1 MDKLADIDNPE
12 AVLRSVRDRFRNT
25 FDQRLAS
32 LRSLAL
38 SVHPGGPPEALVS
51 LHGLVHRM
59 AGLAGVIGL
68 PTVSARAR
76 ELDEMLGDAASGTID
91 ASAIQNGLEALRDA
105 FAADD
110 STLRA
115 LQPAPVA
122 PVSTYR
128 AGRVLVVEDDPEQLR
143 FMLAYLRS
151 AGHEAV
157 GVGTGLG
164 AIESIRRHAPAIVVL
179 DIDLPE
185 VDGFSICRQVKADAQ
200 LHGTSIVFVSARAA
214 AADRLTGL
222 TLGADDYL
230 VKPVDCAELQLRLD
244 RILRQRETAAPSSV
258 SPSVLPYDTFARSV
272 GGLLADVAGAVALV
286 RAPRG
291 RFDDVANTLS
301 LNMRRRDLVGRYD
314 ESHVVVWLPE
324 FTGAAAA
331 ARLRELFQ
339 GTPSTRD
346 GVSSGIASSTAPQ
359 SHSLD
364 TLLAAADE
372 ALAEARYTREPVAVH
387 GASSRHAVR
396 TASATVI
403 IAEDDPDIA
412 RVIDAQLRGAGY
424 QTLLS
429 FDGRHALDTIR
440 TAAPA
445 AIILDLMMPGLSGF
459 EVLSHLRATTEQR
472 PRTIVISARGRE
484 ADVTRAFDLGADD
497 YMMKPFSPPELLARL
512 ARLLR

>member
-1 MDKLADIDNPE
+1 
-12 AVLRSVRDRFRNT
+12 V
-25 FDQRLAS
+25 S
-32 LRSLAL
+32 LRQI
-38 SVHPGGPPEALVS
+38 
-51 LHGLVHRM
+51 VHRM

-68 PTVSARAR
+68 PTVSARAH
-76 ELDEMLGDAASGTID
+76 ELDEMLADTASGGIDAA
-91 ASAIQNGLEALRDA
+91 AIENGVEALRDA

-110 STLRA
+110 RTIRD
-115 LQPAPVA
+115 LQPALVA
-122 PVSTYR
+122 TYR

-143 FMLAYLRS
+143 LVLAYLRS

-157 GVGTGLG
+157 GVGSGLG
-164 AIESIRRHAPAIVVL
+164 AIDSIRLHAPSIVVL

-200 LHGTSIVFVSARAA
+200 LHRTSIVFVSARAA
-214 AADRLTGL
+214 VADRLAGL

-230 VKPVDCAELQLRLD
+230 VKPVDRNELQLRLD
-244 RILRQRETAAPSSV
+244 RILRQREAARSSSV
-258 SPSVLPYDTFARSV
+258 SPSVLPYDAFAHHV
-272 GGLLADVAGAVALV
+272 GSLLADIAGAVALV

-301 LNMRRRDLVGRYD
+301 LNLRRRDLVGRYD
-314 ESHVVVWLPE
+314 DSHVVVWLPE

-339 GTPSTRD
+339 ATPSTRD
-346 GVSSGIASSTAPQ
+346 GVVIGVAASTALE

-387 GASSRHAVR
+387 GASSRHVVR
-396 TASATVI
+396 TASATVV

-445 AIILDLMMPGLSGF
+445 AVILDLMMPGLSGF
-459 EVLSHLRATTEQR
+459 EVLSHLRATPGQR
-472 PRTIVISARGRE
+472 PRTIVVSARGRE

-497 YMMKPFSPPELLARL
+497 YVMKPFSPPELLARL